1 MKYNIGF
8 TLGDPGGDGHAC
20 TTDYHIVAN
29 HSADEISKAY
39 KETTKLLGFD
49 FIKEVG
55 VDFQSDYWIPE
66 KFTKELLKLGIIDEK
81 YVRESDAEWG
91 APAGCGKSTL
101 VNVIRDYQ
109 CDNSKDDP
117 NAVYQTKLGYC
128 DIRGF
133 KNKVEISTDF
143 TRFYFISAE
152 FDDPTSLNNSA
163 SAEAL
168 LENGGF
174 QTKRMSTGQRGL
186 AMLSKWLEENKEH
199 WDEKTLLVFDEVD
212 KGFDLSRQVG
222 MSNMYRNLHK
232 KFNVSILAVTH
243 TLFPILAREEMFYFE
258 FRKMVS
264 SKFYCWMKTGYNI
277 TAEKLEENERKED

>member
-1 MKYNIGF
+1 MLEDF
-8 TLGDPGGDGHAC
+8 RTLKQGDEF
-20 TTDYHIVAN
+20 N
-29 HSADEISKAY
+29 
-39 KETTKLLGFD
+39 FD
-49 FIKEVG
+49 FSKH
-55 VDFQSDYWIPE
+55 PE
-66 KFTKELLKLGIIDEK
+66 ILI
-81 YVRESDAEWG
+81 
-91 APAGCGKSTL
+91 AGDNGYGKSTL
-101 VNVIRDYQ
+101 VNIIRDYQ

-128 DIRGF
+128 NIRGF

-264 SKFYCWMKTGYNI
+264 SKLYCWMKTGYNI

>member
-1 MKYNIGF
+1 MKASEYFGDWMGVIDTQELYRVVSWIGKLDKTTLCPASQNIF
-8 TLGDPGGDGHAC
+8 RAFQACPLKDCKVVFLGQDPYPQQGDEF
-20 TTDYHIVAN
+20 N
-29 HSADEISKAY
+29 
-39 KETTKLLGFD
+39 FD
-49 FIKEVG
+49 FSKH
-55 VDFQSDYWIPE
+55 PE
-66 KFTKELLKLGIIDEK
+66 ILIAGDN
-81 YVRESDAEWG
+81 
-91 APAGCGKSTL
+91 GCGKSTL

>member
-81 YVRESDAEWG
+81 YV
-91 APAGCGKSTL
+91 
-101 VNVIRDYQ
+101 
-109 CDNSKDDP
+109 
-117 NAVYQTKLGYC
+117 
-128 DIRGF
+128 
-133 KNKVEISTDF
+133 
-143 TRFYFISAE
+143 
-152 FDDPTSLNNSA
+152 
-163 SAEAL
+163 
-168 LENGGF
+168 
-174 QTKRMSTGQRGL
+174 
-186 AMLSKWLEENKEH
+186 
-199 WDEKTLLVFDEVD
+199 

>member
-1 MKYNIGF
+1 MEYNIGF
-8 TLGDPGGDGHAC
+8 VIGDPSGDGHAC

-91 APAGCGKSTL
+91 
-101 VNVIRDYQ
+101 
-109 CDNSKDDP
+109 
-117 NAVYQTKLGYC
+117 
-128 DIRGF
+128 
-133 KNKVEISTDF
+133 
-143 TRFYFISAE
+143 
-152 FDDPTSLNNSA
+152 A

-264 SKFYCWMKTGYNI
+264 SKLYCWMKTGYNI

>member
-8 TLGDPGGDGHAC
+8 TLGDPRGDGHAC

-55 VDFQSDYWIPE
+55 VDFQSNYWIPE
-66 KFTKELLKLGIIDEK
+66 RFTKELLKLGIIDEK
-81 YVRESDAEWG
+81 YVRE
-91 APAGCGKSTL
+91 L
-101 VNVIRDYQ
+101 
-109 CDNSKDDP
+109 
-117 NAVYQTKLGYC
+117 
-128 DIRGF
+128 
-133 KNKVEISTDF
+133 
-143 TRFYFISAE
+143 
-152 FDDPTSLNNSA
+152 
-163 SAEAL
+163 
-168 LENGGF
+168 
-174 QTKRMSTGQRGL
+174 
-186 AMLSKWLEENKEH
+186 
-199 WDEKTLLVFDEVD
+199 
-212 KGFDLSRQVG
+212 DLSRQVG

-264 SKFYCWMKTGYNI
+264 SKLYCWMKTGYNI

>member
-1 MKYNIGF
+1 MFLNIKMLEDF
-8 TLGDPGGDGHAC
+8 RTLKQGDEF
-20 TTDYHIVAN
+20 N
-29 HSADEISKAY
+29 
-39 KETTKLLGFD
+39 FD
-49 FIKEVG
+49 FSKH
-55 VDFQSDYWIPE
+55 PE
-66 KFTKELLKLGIIDEK
+66 ILIAGDN
-81 YVRESDAEWG
+81 
-91 APAGCGKSTL
+91 GCGKSTL
-101 VNVIRDYQ
+101 VNIIRDYQ

-117 NAVYQTKLGYC
+117 NAMYQTKLGYC

-168 LENGGF
+168 FENGGF

-186 AMLSKWLEENKEH
+186 AMLGKWLEENKEH

-258 FRKMVS
+258 FRKMIS
-264 SKFYCWMKTGYNI
+264 SKFYCLMKTGYNI

>member
-1 MKYNIGF
+1 MYLNIKMLEDF
-8 TLGDPGGDGHAC
+8 RTLKQGDEF
-20 TTDYHIVAN
+20 N
-29 HSADEISKAY
+29 
-39 KETTKLLGFD
+39 FD
-49 FIKEVG
+49 FSKH
-55 VDFQSDYWIPE
+55 PE
-66 KFTKELLKLGIIDEK
+66 ILIAGDN
-81 YVRESDAEWG
+81 
-91 APAGCGKSTL
+91 GCGKSTL
-101 VNVIRDYQ
+101 VNIIRDYQ

-133 KNKVEISTDF
+133 K
-143 TRFYFISAE
+143 
-152 FDDPTSLNNSA
+152 
-163 SAEAL
+163 
-168 LENGGF
+168 
-174 QTKRMSTGQRGL
+174 
-186 AMLSKWLEENKEH
+186 NKEH